1 MNILKIE
8 EKKDGKPFAGTVSE
22 KLLSDPAE
30 KSLFAALQKAKVSIG
45 PALAAEDFAAAMQQ
59 MAGLRGPVDLYF
71 ENVKVNADEAGL
83 RQNRL
88 DLLAGLRAVL
98 HQVADFSRIEA

>member
-1 MNILKIE
+1 
-8 EKKDGKPFAGTVSE
+8 
-22 KLLSDPAE
+22 
-30 KSLFAALQKAKVSIG
+30 
-45 PALAAEDFAAAMQQ
+45 MQQ